1 MTSISEL
8 MRPKPSN
15 GYSDWPNLQKH
26 HSHTEGNNLAPPYNA
41 SHHTAVFHPAVN
53 STANYPMFCGAFS
66 RNWQTGYTEG
76 MPLFICRQHRE
87 SNDKRGTL
95 TGRHVS
101 HNLLASIPV
110 LNYYLTL
117 GSCDQ
122 AFIDNMVK
130 KYNLNRALIPY
141 PTVRTTEQKPG
152 TERNYTQSE
161 EYESFI
167 DDFNKKWSFIGI
179 IKNDMDLKSRYQK
192 LFNITVRGRCRS
204 FNLWTTRISSKYS
217 RSEARDRVG
226 KGDDL
231 YLTLKRVPIDNDT
244 FKLPDGTNMPII
256 PQCENSNMVWQIRA
270 SRRSIIARRR
280 PQNLDANGLPQQ
292 HMHIGKVLSAISK
305 KPDEHYQKRAFREHT
320 QMTCL
325 PMVEIATHIGM

>member
-1 MTSISEL
+1 
-8 MRPKPSN
+8 MRPKPSA
-15 GYSDWPNLQKH
+15 GFSDWPALKKH
-26 HSHTEGNNLAPPYNA
+26 HSHSEGNSLAPPYNA
-41 SHHTAVFHPAVN
+41 SHQTAVFHPAVN

-66 RNWQTGYTEG
+66 RNWQTAYTEG
-76 MPLFICRQHRE
+76 MPLFVCRQNRDTA
-87 SNDKRGTL
+87 DKRGTL

-130 KYNLNRALIPY
+130 RYNLNKALIPY
-141 PTVRTTEQKPG
+141 PDPDP
-152 TERNYTQSE
+152 NLSE
-161 EYESFI
+161 DEKLESFI
-167 DDFNKKWSFIGI
+167 EDFKKKWAFIGI
-179 IKNDMDLKSRYQK
+179 IKNDMDINSRYQK
-192 LFNITVRGRCRS
+192 LFNVTVRGRCRV

-244 FKLPDGTNMPII
+244 FKLPDGTTMPII
-256 PQCENSNMVWQIRA
+256 PQCEESNMVWQIRA
-270 SRRSIIARRR
+270 SRRSLVARRR
-280 PQNLDANGLPQQ
+280 PQLRDANGLPQE
-292 HMHIGKVLSAISK
+292 HIHVGKVLSAISK

-320 QMTCL
+320 QMACL
-325 PMVEIATHIGM
+325 PMLELATHIGM

>member
-1 MTSISEL
+1 
-8 MRPKPSN
+8 
-15 GYSDWPNLQKH
+15 
-26 HSHTEGNNLAPPYNA
+26 
-41 SHHTAVFHPAVN
+41 
-53 STANYPMFCGAFS
+53 
-66 RNWQTGYTEG
+66 